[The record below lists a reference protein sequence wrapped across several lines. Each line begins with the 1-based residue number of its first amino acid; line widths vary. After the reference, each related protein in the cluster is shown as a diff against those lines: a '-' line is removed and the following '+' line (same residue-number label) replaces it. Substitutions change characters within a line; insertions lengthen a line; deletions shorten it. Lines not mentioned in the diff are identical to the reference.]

1 MRKIISFIFLLFFT
15 LVAFAQQPSRDS
27 GGRDLPA
34 QVDSLQKPPIIAY
47 KIISIKGDTTFVDTT
62 LSIQKDYKFNYLR
75 KDNFELLQFANV
87 GQTYNSLALDF
98 RDENLIPQLG
108 ARARHFNFMEAGD
121 INYYEVPTP
130 LTELFFKTVPE
141 QGQTLD
147 AFFTINTSPRL
158 NFSLAYKG
166 LRSLG
171 KYQNSLTSTGNF
183 RTTLSYNTL
192 NNRYRVKTHFV
203 SQDLLN
209 RENGG
214 LDPIA
219 LEQYINK
226 EEEFEDRSLLEV
238 QFEDAENI
246 LYGKRFYLDQEFSLL
261 PGTRNNISIFH
272 VLDFSDKKYI
282 FRQTNPF
289 EDFGESLRN
298 SNLNDEVKLRHIN
311 NRAGVAFSNSTLGR
325 LAGKVGHSY
334 YNYGYN
340 SVIFF
345 VNEAVANRLK
355 GNNYSAGADYS
366 NSFGPLK
373 VYGDAMVNVAGDFTG
388 HYLTGGITYTLNANN
403 LLNVEINS
411 NERAPNFNFLL
422 YQSDYLNYN
431 WQNDFSNQGT
441 RVLNATLVSPRLV
454 NIEAGITNI
463 TNYKYFG
470 SDESGGVKP
479 FQYDDALNYIKIKA
493 QREFHYGRF
502 SLDNTVM
509 YQKVAEG
516 NSVFNV
522 PELVTRNTLYYRDH
536 WFKRALYLQTGLT
549 LKYFTSYNMNAYDPV
564 LAEFYVQNDAE
575 FGNYPVVD
583 FFFNGKIR
591 QTRIYFKLEH
601 LNSLIAGNNN
611 FVAPGYPHR
620 DFIVRF
626 GLVWNFFL

>member
-1 MRKIISFIFLLFFT
+1 M
-15 LVAFAQQPSRDS
+15 
-27 GGRDLPA
+27 
-34 QVDSLQKPPIIAY
+34 
-47 KIISIKGDTTFVDTT
+47 
-62 LSIQKDYKFNYLR
+62 
-75 KDNFELLQFANV
+75 
-87 GQTYNSLALDF
+87 
-98 RDENLIPQLG
+98 
-108 ARARHFNFMEAGD
+108 
-121 INYYEVPTP
+121 
-130 LTELFFKTVPE
+130 
-141 QGQTLD
+141 
-147 AFFTINTSPRL
+147 
-158 NFSLAYKG
+158 
-166 LRSLG
+166 
-171 KYQNSLTSTGNF
+171 
-183 RTTLSYNTL
+183 
-192 NNRYRVKTHFV
+192 
-203 SQDLLN
+203 
-209 RENGG
+209 
-214 LDPIA
+214 
-219 LEQYINK
+219 
-226 EEEFEDRSLLEV
+226 

-261 PGTRNNISIFH
+261 PGIRNNISIFH

-311 NRAGVAFSNSTLGR
+311 NRAGVAFSNPTLGR
-325 LAGKVGHSY
+325 LAGKVGYSY

-345 VNEAVANRLK
+345 DNEAVANRLK

-388 HYLTGGITYTLNANN
+388 YSLTGGITYSLNSNN

-454 NIEAGITNI
+454 NIEAGITNV
-463 TNYKYFG
+463 TNYTYFG
-470 SDESGGVKP
+470 SDETGGVKP
-479 FQYDDALNYIKIKA
+479 FQYDGALNYIKIKA

-522 PELVTRNTLYYRDH
+522 PELVTRNSLYYRDH

-601 LNSLIAGNNN
+601 LNSLITGNNN